1 MAHDPIAQTIA
12 AAARDDVDALF
23 TLSTWHLIGDPV
35 PRDLPR
41 ARVLLRRAVEIGHV
55 DAALMEIALTAN
67 GSGAPADWGR
77 ARTLLDQ
84 AAVNDPVAAG
94 HRALICAMEIDANGT
109 PLSLPTSEIIS
120 NPPTVHLFRNL
131 YTPVECAHVAQAAR
145 ELLEPTVVIDP
156 KTGRNI
162 PHPIRTSYGATLGPT
177 REDLVI
183 AALSRRLATIS
194 DTAVNQGEPLSILCY
209 TPGQEYR
216 PHFDY
221 ITGAANQRI
230 KTIIVYLND
239 GYSGG
244 ETHFIANGVRVAA
257 RAGDAI
263 MFDNVT
269 PSGDL
274 ARDTQH
280 AGLPVTSGTKWIA
293 TRWIRAAPFDVWNDR

>member
-1 MAHDPIAQTIA
+1 MARDRVATVTA
-12 AAARDDVDALF
+12 AATRDDVDALF
-23 TLSTWHLIGDPV
+23 TLSTWHLIGDAV

-41 ARVLLRRAVEIGHV
+41 ARALLRRAVEIGHV

-67 GSGAPADWGR
+67 GSGGPADWPR
-77 ARTLLDQ
+77 ARQLLDQ
-84 AAVNDPVAAG
+84 AATNDPVAAG
-94 HRALICAMEIDANGT
+94 QRTLLDVMLLDGDGAPRTA
-109 PLSLPTSEIIS
+109 PSSEIIGDA
-120 NPPTVHLFRNL
+120 PVVRLFRNL
-131 YTPVECAHVAQAAR
+131 YTPDECAHVAQAAR

-162 PHPIRTSYGATLGPT
+162 PHPIRTSHGATLGPT

-183 AALSRRLATIS
+183 GALQRRLAAASGTH
-194 DTAVNQGEPLSILCY
+194 VNQGEPLSILCY
-209 TPGQEYR
+209 TPGQQYR

-221 ITGAANQRI
+221 VTGAANQRI

-244 ETHFIANGVRVAA
+244 ETHFIMNGLKVAA

-269 PSGDL
+269 STGDL

-280 AGLPVTSGTKWIA
+280 AGLPVTRGTKWIA